1 MIDCGRCGIR
11 NSDELFFCKSCG
23 TRLVSSDVLPDDAK
37 QAGIADLRSV
47 VERLVSARL
56 VDGGPAPAAYLPA
69 RQTDDAHFRLVSIS
83 ADGSDGEIHL
93 MGAGPVDIGRTF
105 GNLVI
110 DDPFLASRHA
120 RIVATAGGRVLS
132 ALERRNGVYRRL
144 RAPMPISDGDKILI
158 GQQLLRFEVLPE
170 LERSVAASL
179 ENGQVVF
186 GSRCRPSWGRLLQ
199 LTPAGTPRDVYHL
212 GRGEVVIGRE
222 KTDLVFSDDEL
233 ISGRH
238 AKLTLSG
245 GQIVLEDIGSMNG
258 TFLALR
264 EPTLLASGDVIRMGN
279 KVFRFEGA

>member
-1 MIDCGRCGIR
+1 MIECGGCGFR
-11 NSDELFFCKSCG
+11 NSDALFFCKSCG
-23 TRLVSSDVLPDDAK
+23 MRLVSSDVLPDDAK

-56 VDGGPAPAAYLPA
+56 VDAGPAPAAYLPA
-69 RQTDDAHFRLVSIS
+69 RPSDEAHFRLVSIN
-83 ADGSDGEIHL
+83 ADGSDGEIHV

-144 RAPMPISDGDKILI
+144 RAPASLSNGDKILI
-158 GQQLLRFEVLPE
+158 GKQLLRFEVLPE
-170 LERSVAASL
+170 LERSVAASI
-179 ENGQVVF
+179 ENGQAVF

-233 ISGRH
+233 VSGRH

-245 GQIVLEDIGSMNG
+245 GQVVLEDLSSMNG

-279 KVFRFEGA
+279 EVFRFEDA